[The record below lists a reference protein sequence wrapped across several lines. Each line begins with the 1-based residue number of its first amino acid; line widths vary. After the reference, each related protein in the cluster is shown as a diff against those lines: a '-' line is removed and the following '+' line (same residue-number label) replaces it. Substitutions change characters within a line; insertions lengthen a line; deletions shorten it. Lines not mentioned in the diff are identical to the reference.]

1 MSSAGQHATR
11 DEAFLASR
19 APSLSEEAAP
29 EYPQASY
36 YRARYYDPT
45 TARFLT
51 EDPIGFSSGDINVYR
66 YSFNGPVNLDDPSG
80 LAPGLPGFCKMAY
93 EDCGKKS
100 VREDARKRSRK

>member
-45 TARFLT
+45 AGRFLS
-51 EDPIGFSSGDINVYR
+51 EDPTGF
-66 YSFNGPVNLDDPSG
+66 
-80 LAPGLPGFCKMAY
+80 MAGMNFY
-93 EDCGKKS
+93 AY
-100 VREDARKRSRK
+100 VTNNPI